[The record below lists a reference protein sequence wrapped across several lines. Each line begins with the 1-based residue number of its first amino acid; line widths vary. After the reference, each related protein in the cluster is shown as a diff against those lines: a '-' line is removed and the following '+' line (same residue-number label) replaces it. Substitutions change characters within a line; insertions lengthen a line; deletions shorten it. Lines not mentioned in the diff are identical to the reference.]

1 MRRQRAFGA
10 LPRRR
15 EEAGGAQQ
23 DPEGG
28 GSYSAS
34 KNAATASIW
43 PSGVEAPAVTPT
55 APQPASQAG
64 SISSGDSMWRVRGQ
78 AAAQAGFGLR

>member
-1 MRRQRAFGA
+1 MRRHRAFGA

-15 EEAGGAQQ
+15 AGRSRI
-23 DPEGG
+23 PKGG
-28 GSYSAS
+28 VPYSAS

-64 SISSGDSMWRVRGQ
+64 SISSGDSMWWVRGQ
-78 AAAQAGFGLR
+78 AAAQEGFGLR